1 MLRWNA
7 CAERAA
13 HRRGYDVTE
22 TGDDE
27 RILPGA
33 IVKKIVTGAD
43 GALEPLSAET
53 QQFKPHGQKQVSILP
68 YTSLANFHLWPQN
81 PVPLGVIERGRIMRA
96 QRVWLRVE
104 HDYSAERV
112 HLALR

>member
-1 MLRWNA
+1 MLRGNA

-27 RILPGA
+27 RILAVA
-33 IVKKIVTGAD
+33 IVRRFVTGAD

-53 QQFKPHGQKQVSILP
+53 PQFSPYGQKQVSTLP
-68 YTSLANFHLWPQN
+68 YTSLANFHL
-81 PVPLGVIERGRIMRA
+81 
-96 QRVWLRVE
+96 
-104 HDYSAERV
+104 
-112 HLALR
+112 